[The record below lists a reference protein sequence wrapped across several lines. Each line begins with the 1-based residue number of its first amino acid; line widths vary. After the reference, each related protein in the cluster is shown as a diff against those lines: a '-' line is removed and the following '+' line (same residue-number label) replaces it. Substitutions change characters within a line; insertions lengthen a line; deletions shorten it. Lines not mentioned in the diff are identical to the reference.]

1 VLANYL
7 IGLREGLEAAL
18 VVSILV
24 AYLVRTGRRA
34 ALRSIWIGVAA
45 AVALS
50 LAAGAVLTFTS
61 HSLSFRAQE
70 TFGGLMSIAAVGFV
84 TWMIFWMRRTA
95 HHLKGELHD
104 RLDVALAMGAG
115 ALAVTAFVAVG
126 REGLETALFIWTAVQ
141 ATGSTAAP
149 VSGAVLGLA
158 TAMVLG
164 YLLYR
169 RSVRIN
175 LARFFRYTG
184 AGLVVVAA
192 GVLAY
197 GFHDLQEA
205 GFLTGGGLAHIV
217 VDATGVLPPS
227 SWWGSLW
234 KGLFSMSAAPTRL
247 ELAAW
252 VAYLVPTLALFLRRP
267 RTAAPSP
274 ALAAAASPA
283 TSPVA
288 PGAPGT
294 ARVAETTA
302 GQR

>member
-1 VLANYL
+1 VLANFL

-24 AYLVRTGRRA
+24 AYLVRTGRRS
-34 ALRSIWIGVAA
+34 ALRSIWLGVGAA
-45 AVALS
+45 AAIS
-50 LAAGAVLTFTS
+50 LAAGALLTFTS
-61 HSLSFRAQE
+61 RELSFRAQE
-70 TFGGLMSIAAVGFV
+70 SFGGAMSLLAVGFV

-95 HHLKGELHD
+95 AHLKGELHD

-115 ALAVTAFVAVG
+115 ALTLTAFIAVG

-141 ATGSTAAP
+141 STGSTWTP
-149 VSGAVLGLA
+149 VIGATLGLA
-158 TAMVLG
+158 TAFVLG
-164 YLLYR
+164 YLVYR

-205 GFLTGGGLAHIV
+205 GYLTSGGLGHMV
-217 VDATGVLPPS
+217 FDASGVLSPS
-227 SWWGSLW
+227 SWWGALW
-234 KGLFSMSAAPTRL
+234 KGLFSISPAPTRL

-252 VAYLVPTLALFLRRP
+252 LAYLVPTLTIFLRRP
-267 RTAAPSP
+267 RTPVPVATAPAAAPS
-274 ALAAAASPA
+274 AE
-283 TSPVA
+283 PV
-288 PGAPGT
+288 PELPVTQSTGQ
-294 ARVAETTA
+294 AR
-302 GQR
+302 

>member
-24 AYLVRTGRRA
+24 AYLVRTDRRGS
-34 ALRSIWIGVAA
+34 LRWIWLGVAGA
-45 AVALS
+45 AAIS

-61 HSLSFRAQE
+61 RSLSFRAQE
-70 TFGGLMSIAAVGFV
+70 TFGGLMSVAAVGFV

-95 HHLKGELHD
+95 HHLKGELHE

-115 ALAVTAFVAVG
+115 ALAVTAFIAVG

-141 ATGSTAAP
+141 STGSTATP
-149 VSGAVLGLA
+149 VVGAVLGLA
-158 TAMVLG
+158 TAFALG
-164 YLLYR
+164 YFVYR

-197 GFHDLQEA
+197 GVHDLQEA
-205 GFLTGGGLAHIV
+205 RYLTGAGFGKVV
-217 VDATGVLPPS
+217 VDLSSVLSPS
-227 SWWGSLW
+227 TWWGALW
-234 KGLFSMSAAPTRL
+234 KGLFSISAAPTRL
-247 ELAAW
+247 ELGVW
-252 VAYLVPTLALFLRRP
+252 IAYLVPTLVIFLRPP
-267 RTAAPSP
+267 RPSP
-274 ALAAAASPA
+274 ASPPDASPNA
-283 TSPVA
+283 GASAAPPVEA
-288 PGAPGT
+288 
-294 ARVAETTA
+294 AEVPASSA
-302 GQR
+302 GPR